1 MSCTGRSSGASA
13 WRTNTLRNDC
23 HPPVCKLSLILLHIS
38 RLATAVLVA
47 IPSIALAQADTACG
61 GWLNAKFWEGSP
73 TVVEICASQH
83 PTYTLVRNRKGRYR
97 DTPPHAAVEFDAAEH
112 IGALLG
118 AGASIEARVYTDGGT
133 FLQVAAGWVPSKNVL
148 ALLIPGVDI
157 DVQNPTGFTSLHCAA
172 GAARSENGQ
181 VLLSASGSSP
191 QG

>member
-1 MSCTGRSSGASA
+1 MSCIGRSSGVSA

-47 IPSIALAQADTACG
+47 IPSIALAQADAGCG

-83 PTYTLVRNRKGRYR
+83 PSYTWVRNRKGRYR
-97 DTPPHAAVEFDAAEH
+97 DTPPHAAVEFGALEH

-118 AGASIEARVYTDGGT
+118 AGASIEAR
-133 FLQVAAGWVPSKNVL
+133 
-148 ALLIPGVDI
+148 
-157 DVQNPTGFTSLHCAA
+157 LHRRQDAP
-172 GAARSENGQ
+172 
-181 VLLSASGSSP
+181 ASGGRMGAVKECSGTADP
-191 QG
+191 GGGH